1 MQELHYRLLR
11 DLRKIGINVSFELEL
26 RPYSKTYYGRYNP
39 NSNKVTLYVYEDKS
53 RTKLLKYEV
62 LYMTLIHEA
71 IHCLQW
77 NDKSFVRRK
86 GVMHDPEF
94 YRLFNSYSDKAK
106 SLMLLQEVRNDK
118 FYSTIRS

>member
-1 MQELHYRLLR
+1 MQELRYRLLR

-26 RPYSKTYYGRYNP
+26 RQYSKTYYGRYNP
-39 NSNKVTLYVYEDKS
+39 NSNKVILYIYEDVHC
-53 RTKLLKYEV
+53 TKLLKYEG
-62 LYMTLIHEA
+62 LLITLIHEA
-71 IHCLQW
+71 VHCLQW
-77 NDKSFVRRK
+77 SDKSFVRRK